1 MTLYIYIYI
10 LYIYIYVYI
19 YIYIYISIDIYIYIY
34 IHIYSVFGSAF
45 IKEVLSAISSF
56 SKICLT
62 SNYKYQGNYITKT
75 KLIIDVTVISVY

>member
-1 MTLYIYIYI
+1 MTYLSEKMTIMSIFAGK
-10 LYIYIYVYI
+10 
-19 YIYIYISIDIYIYIY
+19 IDIILY

-45 IKEVLSAISSF
+45 IKEVLYAISSF